1 MVKGAILVVDD
12 EATIV
17 DVTKRYLEREGFEVL
32 TANEGKTALNIVRSR
47 MIDLI
52 ITDIMMPE
60 MDGFDFMEAVLDYR
74 PEQPFLFITAKTEER
89 DRLYA
94 LTLGAD
100 DYVIKPFSPRELVL
114 RVKNIL
120 NRIRRGANQTRI
132 QLGPLI
138 MQFEQR
144 TAMLYQT
151 PVSLT
156 NKEFD
161 LLWLLASEPNRVF
174 SKSELYHQVWEVDYF
189 DDANTL
195 NVHVHDV
202 RDKLQQIAG
211 DRPVPSIKTVWG
223 LGYRLEDQAREIT

>member
-1 MVKGAILVVDD
+1 MANAAILVVDD

-17 DVTKRYLEREGFEVL
+17 DVTKRYLEREGFEVV
-32 TANEGKTALNIVRSR
+32 TASEGKTALKIVKSR
-47 MIDLI
+47 PIDLI
-52 ITDIMMPE
+52 VTDVMMPE
-60 MDGFDFMEAVLDYR
+60 MDGFDFMDAVLDYR

-100 DYVIKPFSPRELVL
+100 DYVTKPFSPRELVL

-120 NRIRRGANQTRI
+120 NRVRRGINETKI
-132 QLGPLI
+132 QLGSLT
-138 MQFEQR
+138 MQLEQR
-144 TAMLYQT
+144 TVAVYQT
-151 PVSLT
+151 PITLT

-195 NVHVHDV
+195 NVHIHDV
-202 RDKLQQIAG
+202 RDKLQQVAG
-211 DRPVPSIKTVWG
+211 DRPVPLIKTVWG
-223 LGYRLEDQAREIT
+223 LGYRLEDQVNETT